1 MRADC
6 LSGARGGEGRVGDVE
21 GRLGSAAQQPGPSIS
36 SVDNPFDTNDGSDMG
51 LPVGAVEFA
60 FGIEDAD
67 GAAFVATAPLV
78 VAVAGTTRGGGVCDP
93 RDCLK
98 QGRLV
103 AFDLNDQGDVGLC
116 GDVEVFF

>member
-6 LSGARGGEGRVGDVE
+6 LGGARGGERYVSDVE
-21 GRLGSAAQQPGPSIS
+21 RRLGGAAQQSGPGVSR
-36 SVDNPFDTNDGSDMG
+36 VDNPFDTNDGLDMG

-78 VAVAGTTRGGGVCDP
+78 VVVA
-93 RDCLK
+93 
-98 QGRLV
+98 
-103 AFDLNDQGDVGLC
+103 
-116 GDVEVFF
+116 